1 MSNEETRRDWATR
14 DGAKAVAILSA
25 HENVTVFYG
34 HIHQEHHQTTG
45 RIAHH
50 SARSLIF
57 PLPAPG
63 SAPKQAPLP
72 WDPASPTHGIGYRSV
87 EPGGAVDY
95 RLSELAVTPPAAAAQ
110 AGPDDPVVKVTARR
124 FEFAP
129 STIHLR
135 HGVPSVIELVAL
147 DHVHGFNAPAL
158 GVRSDL
164 SPGKAVRL
172 RVVPEKAG
180 TFPFFCDV
188 FCGDGHEDMNGTI
201 VVED

>member
-1 MSNEETRRDWATR
+1 M
-14 DGAKAVAILSA
+14 
-25 HENVTVFYG
+25 
-34 HIHQEHHQTTG
+34 TG

-63 SAPKQAPLP
+63 SAPKRAPLP

-87 EPGGAVDY
+87 EPEGAQGY
-95 RLSELAVTPPAAAAQ
+95 RLSELAVGSPAAASAQ
-110 AGPDDPVVKVTARR
+110 AEAGDPVKVTAKK
-124 FEFAP
+124 FEFSP
-129 STIHLR
+129 STIRLR
-135 HGVPSVIELVAL
+135 RGVPAVLELVAL
-147 DHVHGFNAPAL
+147 DHVHGFNAPAF
-158 GVRSDL
+158 GVRADL

-172 RVVPEKAG
+172 RVVPDKAG

-201 VVED
+201 VVQD